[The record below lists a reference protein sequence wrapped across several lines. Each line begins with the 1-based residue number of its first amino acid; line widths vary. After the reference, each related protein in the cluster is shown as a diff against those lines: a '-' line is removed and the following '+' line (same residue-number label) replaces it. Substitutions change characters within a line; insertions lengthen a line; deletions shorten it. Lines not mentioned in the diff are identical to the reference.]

1 MSRPALMLALA
12 ALAAQAAAPGLALA
26 QAPSQSRVDRRVDAV
41 AAQLRCP
48 VCQNLSVRDSP
59 SDVAA
64 SLRARIR
71 DLVLAGRSDAQIKAF
86 FVARYGNWILLSPPR
101 RGIGLA
107 VWLAPLLLLSAGLA
121 TVMVAVRRWTARA
134 RQLDEVAAQRPEAM
148 ARARAAL
155 VAAERREDAA

>member
-86 FVARYGNWILLSPPR
+86 FVARYGDWILLSPPR

-107 VWLAPLLLLSAGLA
+107 VWLAPLLLLGAGLA

>member
-26 QAPSQSRVDRRVDAV
+26 QAPSQSRIDRRVDAV